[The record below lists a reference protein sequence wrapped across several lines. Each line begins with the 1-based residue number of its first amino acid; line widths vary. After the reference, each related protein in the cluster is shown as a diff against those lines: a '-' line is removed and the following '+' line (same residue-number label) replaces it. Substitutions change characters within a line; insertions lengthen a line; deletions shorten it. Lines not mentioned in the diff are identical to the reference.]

1 MVRRDDADA
10 RASVSRRSSPAG
22 ASPVSVSAGAPSSR
36 PQVRDES
43 RVAQAGCQEPL
54 RREPARGPQHEVK
67 PAASTDSQSESR
79 AGHFA
84 AKAMSAMP
92 QSGGVRVA
100 GLGGVEGVAGGQG

>member
-1 MVRRDDADA
+1 MDG
-10 RASVSRRSSPAG
+10 AG
-22 ASPVSVSAGAPSSR
+22 F
-36 PQVRDES
+36 
-43 RVAQAGCQEPL
+43 QEPL
-54 RREPARGPQHEVK
+54 RREPARGPKHDVK

-100 GLGGVEGVAGGQG
+100 GLGGGEGVARVQGEERNTRGPSAQPGQGSAARISRWGKRGVRNGSPRGA